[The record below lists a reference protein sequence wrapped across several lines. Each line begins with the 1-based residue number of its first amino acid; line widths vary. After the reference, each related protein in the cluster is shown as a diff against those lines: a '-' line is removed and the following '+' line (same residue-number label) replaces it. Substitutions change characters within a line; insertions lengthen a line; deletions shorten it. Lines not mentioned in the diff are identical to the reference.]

1 MKQIYKGIRRY
12 VPLYEIIIFAITLLS
27 AVTLLIERVS
37 TPYAD
42 FINSTFSRVGR
53 VVMGYLFGF
62 VPFSVAELL
71 IITSPLW
78 IAFLIYFGI
87 KMAKRSKESTA
98 KFISFVASVLC
109 FIFISFVW
117 TYSSGYYTTTIDKKL
132 GFQRESIE
140 KEELYETSLWLVD
153 NLNRLAP
160 EIAYDDKNASVMPYS
175 YDELSKKVY
184 FGYEAFIEKYGV
196 LHNFASRIKP
206 IMLSEPMTYT
216 HISGIYSFM
225 TGEANLNVNFPDFIV
240 ASSAAHEMA
249 HQRGVAREEE
259 ANFVAFMVCINAED
273 PFLNYSGYLDVF
285 NSVSGALYSED
296 AELYG
301 DVISRLDKSVIKDL
315 ISYSE
320 FFDKYRDSVASDV
333 TDSLNDKYLQ
343 MNGQEQGSRSYGMV
357 TDLCVAYYKS
367 IK

>member
-1 MKQIYKGIRRY
+1 
-12 VPLYEIIIFAITLLS
+12 
-27 AVTLLIERVS
+27 
-37 TPYAD
+37 
-42 FINSTFSRVGR
+42 
-53 VVMGYLFGF
+53 
-62 VPFSVAELL
+62 
-71 IITSPLW
+71 
-78 IAFLIYFGI
+78 
-87 KMAKRSKESTA
+87 
-98 KFISFVASVLC
+98 
-109 FIFISFVW
+109 
-117 TYSSGYYTTTIDKKL
+117 
-132 GFQRESIE
+132 
-140 KEELYETSLWLVD
+140 
-153 NLNRLAP
+153 LAP
-160 EIAYDDKNASVMPYS
+160 EIAYDDTNASVMPYS

-184 FGYEAFIEKYGV
+184 FGYEVFTEKYGV

-273 PFLNYSGYLDVF
+273 SFLNYSGYLDVF
-285 NSVSGALYSED
+285 NSVSGALYSVD

-301 DVISRLDKSVIKDL
+301 DVISRLDKRVIKDL